1 MKIEKIVVV
10 IKMSDVLVREMEE
23 KDIDGVLK
31 IEELSFTTP
40 WSKEAFTLEVT
51 ANNLA
56 KYVVAEKD
64 GRIVG
69 YGGVWLIID
78 EGHITNIA
86 VEPQYRGQGIGNF
99 LVEKL
104 INICKDRGITNMTLE
119 VRKSNIVAQSL
130 YKKYGFKECGIR
142 PGYYSDTKEDAIIMW
157 KKASRDGS

>member
-1 MKIEKIVVV
+1 
-10 IKMSDVLVREMEE
+10 MSNILVREMEE
-23 KDIDGVLK
+23 KDVDGVLR

-40 WSKEAFTLEVT
+40 WSKEAFVLEIT
-51 ANNLA
+51 TNKLA
-56 KYVVAEKD
+56 KYVIVERD
-64 GRIVG
+64 GHIVG

-104 INICKDRGITNMTLE
+104 IDICKERGITSLTLE

-157 KKASRDGS
+157 KE

>member
-1 MKIEKIVVV
+1 
-10 IKMSDVLVREMEE
+10 MSNILIREMEE
-23 KDIDGVLK
+23 KDVDGVLR

-40 WSKEAFTLEVT
+40 WSKEAFVLEIT
-51 ANNLA
+51 TNKLA
-56 KYVVAEKD
+56 KYVIVERD
-64 GRIVG
+64 GHIVG

-104 INICKDRGITNMTLE
+104 IDICKERGITSLTLE

-157 KKASRDGS
+157 KE

>member
-1 MKIEKIVVV
+1 
-10 IKMSDVLVREMEE
+10 MSNILVREMEE
-23 KDIDGVLK
+23 KDVDGVLR

-40 WSKEAFTLEVT
+40 WSKEAFVLEIT
-51 ANNLA
+51 TNKLA
-56 KYVVAEKD
+56 KYVIAERD
-64 GRIVG
+64 GHIVG

-104 INICKDRGITNMTLE
+104 IDICKERGITSLTLE

-157 KKASRDGS
+157 KE

>member
-1 MKIEKIVVV
+1 
-10 IKMSDVLVREMEE
+10 MSNILVREMEE
-23 KDIDGVLK
+23 KDVDGVLR

-40 WSKEAFTLEVT
+40 WSKEAFVLEIT
-51 ANNLA
+51 TNKLA
-56 KYVVAEKD
+56 KYVIAERD
-64 GRIVG
+64 GHIVG

-86 VEPQYRGQGIGNF
+86 VESQYRGQGIGNF

-104 INICKDRGITNMTLE
+104 IDICKERGITSLTLE

-157 KKASRDGS
+157 KE